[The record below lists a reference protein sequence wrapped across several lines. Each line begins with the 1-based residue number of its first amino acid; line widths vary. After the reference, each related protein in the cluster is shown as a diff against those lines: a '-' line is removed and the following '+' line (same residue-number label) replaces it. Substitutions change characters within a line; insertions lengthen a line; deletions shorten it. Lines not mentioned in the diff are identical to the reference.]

1 VGGQPCL
8 QRTVVGTRAKEADL
22 ECCQTTTRAR
32 GEETPSE
39 PESSGDDEDEAGE
52 DEEEGR

>member
-1 VGGQPCL
+1 MTTGTVANEMGLEHRPSGGK
-8 QRTVVGTRAKEADL
+8 GMGG
-22 ECCQTTTRAR
+22 